1 MTKSKPKKATQSLRS
16 NRPNQRSNQLTDI
29 TTSPEYR
36 VSDSVKLYLQDI
48 GQIQLLSKDQELELA
63 KAVADGC
70 IDSKKKLTVANLR
83 LVVSIAK
90 KYMGRGI
97 LFLDLIQEGNLGL
110 MRAVEKFDYAKGY
123 KFSTYATWWIRQGIS
138 RAIADQSRTIRVPV
152 HMVETINKLKKVSN
166 ILLQE
171 LSRMPTDQE
180 IADYA
185 NVDIELVQ
193 EAASISQTPLSLE
206 TPMGDGELY
215 QLSDFVED
223 TSTKLPDEL
232 LSEQTLKDDL
242 NHILDELTERER
254 DVLQLRFGLKDNRP
268 KTLEEVGRIFNVTR
282 ERIRQ
287 IESKAIKKLKNP
299 LRVKRLVDLR

>member
-166 ILLQE
+166 TLLQE

-223 TSTKLPDEL
+223 ANTKLPDEL